1 MILTRTIYSFK
12 FTSEVCMRRVVIDTN
27 ILYSLTGVSV
37 NEKVVTSS
45 LNDFKLSITTPSIIE
60 MVVKFQ
66 YDLDTIK
73 KCLEPI
79 INESIEL
86 ISIGH
91 APISNE
97 YLYMLHFAK
106 EIEEVADLIDEI
118 KTLKIS
124 REAEFYRFIL
134 ILVVSGL
141 FEVIR
146 EDGYKFCDETRN
158 QKQLMMVRSLF
169 ESNMDLI
176 LDYFKDEIRNG
187 YMNGNEQQA
196 ALDAF
201 QSKIIMLL
209 NVFHIN
215 YHMIKTDTFP
225 YNESSVNLE
234 NLIISLDSDNFNI
247 KLKKY
252 IDNPLS
258 FASKAKYN
266 TIINNYMAEMRNGML
281 DLSGLTEK
289 SMDFLLNKIDSAY
302 KNGRKLRKNDIFD
315 FLIVISL
322 NMPDTLIVT
331 LDKGF
336 LKDLEHLDYNSYQL
350 CQKLGYIK

>member
-1 MILTRTIYSFK
+1 MLSKSIVYYLK
-12 FTSEVCMRRVVIDTN
+12 FISEVCMRRVVIDTN
-27 ILYSLTGVSV
+27 ILYSIVEVSV
-37 NEKVVTSS
+37 NEKVVTSHI
-45 LNDFKLSITTPSIIE
+45 NDFKLSISTPSIIE

-66 YDLDTIK
+66 NDLDTIK
-73 KCLEPI
+73 KCLKPI
-79 INESIEL
+79 IDESIEL

-97 YLYMLHFAK
+97 YLYMLHFAE
-106 EIEEVADLIDEI
+106 EIGEVTDLIDEI

-146 EDGYKFCDETRN
+146 EDGYKFDDETLN
-158 QKQLMMVRSLF
+158 EKQLMMVRSLF
-169 ESNMDLI
+169 ESNMELI

-201 QSKIIMLL
+201 HSKIIMLL
-209 NVFHIN
+209 NVFHMN

-225 YNESSVNLE
+225 YNDLSVNIE
-234 NLIISLDSDNFNI
+234 SLSTSLNNDNFHT

-258 FASKAKYN
+258 FASKVKYSS
-266 TIINNYMAEMRNGML
+266 IINNYMAEMRNGML
-281 DLSGLTEK
+281 DFSGLTEK
-289 SMDFLLNKIDSAY
+289 SLDFLLNKIDSAY
-302 KNGRKLRKNDIFD
+302 RNGRKLRKNDIFD

-336 LKDLEHLDYNSYQL
+336 LKDLEHLEYNSYQL
-350 CQKLGYIK
+350 CQKLGYIN